1 MLSRELSVTSA
12 VLLLD
17 FILGRN
23 THPRF
28 QPCALPEA
36 DLHVGCRGGS
46 QASGPSLLGKPI
58 LPATVLS
65 PGLEARL
72 KPRRNQKIPG
82 VFLDNSAL
90 KMGFPFSTALE
101 HARS

>member
-1 MLSRELSVTSA
+1 MTSA

-17 FILGRN
+17 FILGGN
-23 THPRF
+23 THPHF
-28 QPCALPEA
+28 QPCALPA
-36 DLHVGCRGGS
+36 VDVHVGCQGGS

-58 LPATVLS
+58 FPATVLS
-65 PGLEARL
+65 PELGTRL
-72 KPRRNQKIPG
+72 KPRCNQKIPG